1 MRPSCLYLDAATIGL
16 PLARCKEIVPSG
28 ARSFVL
34 SQQDRA
40 FLFLRVCDGRPD
52 PGAALDVAVWVDRW
66 PVSQVSSSCASLNVG
81 TANAASAIVMT
92 ARITVLFRSS
102 AKMTN
107 DSA

>member
-1 MRPSCLYLDAATIGL
+1 MSPTARKNLL
-16 PLARCKEIVPSG
+16 P
-28 ARSFVL
+28 VL
-34 SQQDRA
+34 QDRA
-40 FLFLRVCDGRPD
+40 FFFLRVRDGGPD
-52 PGAALDVAVWVDRW
+52 PGAALDVAGWVDRW

-81 TANAASAIVMT
+81 TANAASAIVTT